1 MGDIVSLTRE
11 NVTGIIT
18 YNVETTQGSYVLV
31 ANTLGTAI
39 EMDTSIS
46 FHGEDVLSNMVI
58 TSTNTTVLPKY
69 SISLL

>member
-31 ANTLGTAI
+31 ANTLGTDI
-39 EMDTSIS
+39 EMDASIS

-69 SISLL
+69 SISLI